1 MEPAFKRALQIS
13 ASVHFLIALAM
24 FVNFNFFS
32 KEEVIVVPLYS
43 SSDAPLQASMI
54 DNPKLK
60 EAEKATRRKEEPKK
74 EPPKKQ
80 PEEKEPPKEEPPEED
95 LLKKQ
100 QELKKQEE
108 LQKREEAKKLQA
120 EKEILVKKKQEADAK
135 KKKEE
140 AELALKKKKE
150 QEKLKKEQE
159 KLKKEQDKKKAEE
172 KAKQEKKKQEEL
184 AKKKKAEA
192 LKKKQAE
199 ERKRQQELERQAEEQ
214 LMDEFAEE
222 ADEARRA
229 ARQGQMLTE
238 KQRYI
243 AMIVER
249 VRQSWFTD
257 DTMNGKECVISLRL
271 ASNGFVTNLTVEGGD
286 AGVCNAA
293 VNAINRVGRFPMPED
308 PDLNDQFRELKLPFK
323 K

>member
-1 MEPAFKRALQIS
+1 M
-13 ASVHFLIALAM
+13 
-24 FVNFNFFS
+24 
-32 KEEVIVVPLYS
+32 
-43 SSDAPLQASMI
+43 
-54 DNPKLK
+54 
-60 EAEKATRRKEEPKK
+60 
-74 EPPKKQ
+74 
-80 PEEKEPPKEEPPEED
+80 
-95 LLKKQ
+95 
-100 QELKKQEE
+100 
-108 LQKREEAKKLQA
+108 
-120 EKEILVKKKQEADAK
+120 KKKQEADAK

-150 QEKLKKEQE
+150 QEKLKKEQDKKKAEE
-159 KLKKEQDKKKAEE
+159 KAKQEKKKAEE

-184 AKKKKAEA
+184 AKQKKAEA

>member
-80 PEEKEPPKEEPPEED
+80 PEEKEPPKEQPPEED

-140 AELALKKKKE
+140 AELALKK
-150 QEKLKKEQE
+150 KKEQE

>member
-13 ASVHFLIALAM
+13 ASVHLLIALAM

-74 EPPKKQ
+74 EPPKKE
-80 PEEKEPPKEEPPEED
+80 PEEKEPPKEQPPEED
-95 LLKKQ
+95 L
-100 QELKKQEE
+100 LKKQEE

-150 QEKLKKEQE
+150 QEKLKKEQDKKKAEE
-159 KLKKEQDKKKAEE
+159 KAKQEKKKAEE

-184 AKKKKAEA
+184 AKQKKAEA